1 MGLTAPSQTL
11 VKGYP
16 FKFHLRIV
24 TGEPGVPQCCC
35 VLLSSPLQQG
45 DRQWASCVPYG
56 GLESGRLHRLLWG
69 EKGGGGGDLLEKT
82 WIERESWGGLEDRVR
97 GAWEEGMGGGDGREA
112 RGRSLWEQ
120 PLTRAGGWQKGQS
133 TTPFA
138 IQITG
143 VRSGNQWCCI
153 NLLTANVSR
162 ILILDPV
169 FLARPTL
176 GPLFCQGHPSLCSP
190 TRYPKTYTS
199 PQARHPFTPAQTA
212 VIQQRVRQ
220 VSHCAIKEL
229 GLGDKAEIP
238 AVAWRAKWR

>member
-1 MGLTAPSQTL
+1 MSSCPP
-11 VKGYP
+11 P
-16 FKFHLRIV
+16 FNR
-24 TGEPGVPQCCC
+24 
-35 VLLSSPLQQG
+35 

-69 EKGGGGGDLLEKT
+69 RRKGGLLERT
-82 WIERESWGGLEDRVR
+82 WIERESWGGFEERESGV
-97 GAWEEGMGGGDGREA
+97 WEEGMGVGDGRET
-112 RGRSLWEQ
+112 RGQSLWEQ
-120 PLTRAGGWQKGQS
+120 PLTRAGGWQRGQS
-133 TTPFA
+133 AASFA
-138 IQITG
+138 IQING

-176 GPLFCQGHPSLCSP
+176 GPLSCQGHPSFCSKSHCP
-190 TRYPKTYTS
+190 ETYTS
-199 PQARHPFTPAQTA
+199 PQAKHPFTPAHAA

-229 GLGDKAEIP
+229 GPRDKAAIP
-238 AVAWRAKWR
+238 AAVWRAKWR